1 MIIDLYMWNRRHR
14 LSLAMIV
21 VLPMVILT
29 VAPARGADEAR
40 TLPVSLRVLSYDA
53 KLDSILLSGD
63 IANTLAQ
70 PLQAVRGT
78 LSLQRAG
85 SEAPM
90 RLAFSHQSRRAIYPE
105 EYGVWSVWIDVDPAT
120 PVHGELKNL
129 AVSDV
134 IPTLHVGRVLYAD
147 GSQEVFTQ

>member
-1 MIIDLYMWNRRHR
+1 MLLWNRHHR
-14 LSLAMIV
+14 LSITVIITLSMV
-21 VLPMVILT
+21 VLK
-29 VAPARGADEAR
+29 VAPVRGAEDAL

-78 LSLQRAG
+78 LSLQRVGAD
-85 SEAPM
+85 APM
-90 RLAFSHQSRRAIYPE
+90 HLSFSHQSRRAIYPE
-105 EYGVWSVWIDVDPAT
+105 EYGVWSVWIDVDPAEST
-120 PVHGELKNL
+120 HQELKNL
-129 AVSDV
+129 AISDV
-134 IPTLHVGRVLYAD
+134 IPTLHIGRVLYAD